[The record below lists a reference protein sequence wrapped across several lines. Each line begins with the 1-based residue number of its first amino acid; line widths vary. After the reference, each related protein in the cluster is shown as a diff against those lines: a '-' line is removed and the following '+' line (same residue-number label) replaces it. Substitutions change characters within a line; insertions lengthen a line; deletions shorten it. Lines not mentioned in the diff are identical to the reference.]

1 MHSEPTTPIVARVL
15 RVRRGGIGAVATVAA
30 LACAA
35 LMSACGSSSTSS
47 TSSTST
53 KILNT
58 ARVAASIEQSI
69 LKERHL
75 SAKVICPTTV
85 VQEAGKTFQCVATS
99 TATKAP
105 FVVTKTPFVVTI
117 QNSKGYVTYV
127 GK

>member
-1 MHSEPTTPIVARVL
+1 MHSEPTTPIAARVL
-15 RVRRGGIGAVATVAA
+15 RARRGGIGAVAA
-30 LACAA
+30 LACVA
-35 LMSACGSSSTSS
+35 LMSACGSSST
-47 TSSTST
+47 TST
-53 KILNT
+53 APKTLNT

-85 VQEAGKTFQCVATS
+85 LQEAGKTFQCIATS
-99 TATKAP
+99 TSTKPP

-117 QNSKGYVTYV
+117 QTNKGYVTYV